1 MSDLLK
7 QLGKPLSI
15 EDVDFRIQSIN
26 NGGYATILAY
36 KDARV
41 DMNRLDEVCG
51 MNWQKDFKLIDGNL
65 FCGVGIF
72 TDNQW
77 IWRWDV
83 GTESNTEKE
92 KGQASDAFKRACFCW
107 GIGRE
112 LYNYPVIQVKL
123 NSDEFTTENNKSKPT
138 WNLQIKLWVWES
150 KFDDKGHI
158 VYLKCIDNKGNIRFN
173 WSKGN
178 VQAQPMQETSEEKL
192 NKATTLDELQKA
204 YLSLPKQEQERTAPL
219 KDKLKIKLTPIIKDS
234 IDMAKED
241 LNAFGL
247 NKK

>member
-1 MSDLLK
+1 MSSLLQ

-112 LYNYPVIQVKL
+112 LYNYPVISVKL
-123 NSDEFTTENNKSKPT
+123 NGDEFEDSNGKKRQTY
-138 WNLQIKLWVWES
+138 NLKIKDWVWQS
-150 KFDDKGHI
+150 LFDDNGNI
-158 VYLKCIDNKGNIRFN
+158 ISLKCIDNKGVLRFN
-173 WSKGN
+173 WIKGIK
-178 VQAQPMQETSEEKL
+178 QIQTTPETSEEKL
-192 NKATTLDELQKA
+192 NKATTVDELSKI
-204 YLSLPKQEQERTAPL
+204 YTSLSIEEKKRTVAL
-219 KDKLKIKLTPIIKDS
+219 KDELKIKLSK
-234 IDMAKED
+234 
-241 LNAFGL
+241 
-247 NKK
+247 